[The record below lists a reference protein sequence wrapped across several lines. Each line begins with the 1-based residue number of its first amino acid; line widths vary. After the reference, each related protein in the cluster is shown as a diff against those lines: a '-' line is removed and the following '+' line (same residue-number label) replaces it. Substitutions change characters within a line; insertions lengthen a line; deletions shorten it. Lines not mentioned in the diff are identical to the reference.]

1 MIIGEC
7 KIGNTIIRC
16 DDSCVRS
23 PEEVE
28 KIRENLAAFVA
39 RHYARQIEK
48 EQETGKQENAI

>member
-1 MIIGEC
+1 MIVGEC

-28 KIRENLAAFVA
+28 RIRKNVTARVM
-39 RHYARQIEK
+39 RHYAQKLEK
-48 EQETGKQENAI
+48 ESKEEDTA

>member
-1 MIIGEC
+1 MIVDEC

-28 KIRENLAAFVA
+28 RIRKNLSAMVA
-39 RHYARQIEK
+39 RQYAKQLEK
-48 EQETGKQENAI
+48 RTRDESA